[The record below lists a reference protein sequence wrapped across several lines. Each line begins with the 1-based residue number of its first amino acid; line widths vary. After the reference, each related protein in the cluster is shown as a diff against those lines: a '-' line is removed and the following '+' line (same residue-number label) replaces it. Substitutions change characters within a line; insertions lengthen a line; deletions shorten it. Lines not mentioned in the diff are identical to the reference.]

1 MNPRNLVEAFLPI
14 GIKLRIA
21 EPVVEARFVDGD
33 ELMVS
38 ILANSPHDLN
48 VKIDAALT
56 LLLAKNV
63 TPKKGN
69 VLYASGYRLSFAD
82 DDQILL
88 SRQELG
94 TNADGGLRAAWAFL
108 GEVQESGQD

>member
-1 MNPRNLVEAFLPI
+1 MNPRNLAEAFLPI
-14 GIKLRIA
+14 GIKLRIV

-33 ELMVS
+33 RPVVS
-38 ILANSPHDLN
+38 ILGNSPHDLN
-48 VKIDAALT
+48 VKLDAALT
-56 LLLAKNV
+56 LLAAKNV
-63 TPKKGN
+63 TPEKGN

-94 TNADGGLRAAWAFL
+94 GNRDGGLRNAWAFL
-108 GEVQESGQD
+108 GEVQNLNQG